1 MDKIPD
7 MTIYYYKDNHFPSL
21 PSKKQKDIE
30 FAKLYLYNQR
40 FSAWLSSLQTLKS
53 PVGHLCYNTCL
64 SWLNF
69 SSSEQPVFI
78 FPHRGQK

>member
-30 FAKLYLYNQR
+30 FAKLYLYTR
-40 FSAWLSSLQTLKS
+40 GS
-53 PVGHLCYNTCL
+53 
-64 SWLNF
+64 
-69 SSSEQPVFI
+69 QPDC
-78 FPHRGQK
+78 PAYKH